1 MSFTPDYGRR
11 TPLHA
16 SRLNKGSDF
25 YDDMGQLSD
34 DYSYEGGA
42 GMVAMGEGLVGATRG
57 AGRDGMVGGTE
68 TRTIYGKLPEQS
80 APQQATELPEAVAEE
95 AELPPSDI
103 QLSGRAAR
111 ANAATQA
118 YEKHLLNKQGD
129 VTIRGDSSPVQD
141 YKDAYQNN
149 LTEELKT
156 KAPTTLANKR
166 AEIELADKQKADM
179 NDSYELNLGQ
189 Y

>member
-1 MSFTPDYGRR
+1 MSFTPAYGRR
-11 TPLHA
+11 TPPLQ
-16 SRLNKGSDF
+16 SSLNQDSDF

-34 DYSYEGGA
+34 DYSYEGGP
-42 GMVAMGEGLVGATRG
+42 GMVAMGEGLVGAIRG
-57 AGRDGMVGGTE
+57 AGKDGMVGGTE

-80 APQQATELPEAVAEE
+80 APQQDAPSPEPEVQ

-103 QLSGRAAR
+103 QLSRRAAT

-118 YEKHLLNKQGD
+118 YEDVLLNRQGD
-129 VTIRGDSSPVQD
+129 TNINGDSSPVQD
-141 YKDAYQNN
+141 YKNAYQNN
-149 LTEELKT
+149 LIEEMKV

-166 AEIELADKQKADM
+166 AEIELADKQKADIET
-179 NDSYELNLGQ
+179 NYSLNLGQ

>member
-1 MSFTPDYGRR
+1 MSFTPAYGRR
-11 TPLHA
+11 TPPLQ
-16 SRLNKGSDF
+16 SSLNKDSDF

-34 DYSYEGGA
+34 DYSYQGGP

-57 AGRDGMVGGTE
+57 AGKDGMVGGTE

-80 APQQATELPEAVAEE
+80 APQQAAPSPAPEMQ

-118 YEKHLLNKQGD
+118 YENVLLNKQGD
-129 VTIRGDSSPVQD
+129 ATIRGDSSPAQD
-141 YKDAYQNN
+141 YKNAYQNN
-149 LTEELKT
+149 LTEELKA
-156 KAPTTLANKR
+156 KAPTTLAHKR
-166 AEIELADKQKADM
+166 AEIELADKQKADIET
-179 NDSYELNLGQ
+179 NYSLNLGQ